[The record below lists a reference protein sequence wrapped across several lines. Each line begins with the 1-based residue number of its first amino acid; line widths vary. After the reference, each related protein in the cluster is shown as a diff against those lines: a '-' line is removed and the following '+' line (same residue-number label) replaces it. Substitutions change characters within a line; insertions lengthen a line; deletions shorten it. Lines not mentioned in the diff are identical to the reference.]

1 MASRYKH
8 NYKAFDLEVLCAGF
22 MVEEMRTRA
31 ERVKE
36 VAEATAPDATPLGVG
51 YKYQFSVTSGIRTNK
66 TTRAFGRVTNDSP
79 HAIFVEFGS
88 GEHTDKNGRVIKATP
103 AHRTLGRALDA
114 AG

>member
-22 MVEEMRTRA
+22 MVEEMRSRA
-31 ERVKE
+31 ERVKDA
-36 VAEATAPDATPLGVG
+36 AEATAPDATPLGVG
-51 YKYQFSVTSGIRTNK
+51 YKYQFSVSSGIQTHK

-79 HAIFVEFGS
+79 HAIFVEFG
-88 GEHTDKNGRVIKATP
+88 GKETP